1 MTVNKKENLW
11 LAIAL
16 LMGSIF
22 ATLVIRGLSESNLV
36 WLEVFSGVLATM
48 ILFIYRDRDKLKLNR
63 PYTKGAEN

>member
-1 MTVNKKENLW
+1 MDKKENLW

-16 LMGSIF
+16 LVGSLF
-22 ATLVIRGLSESNLV
+22 ATLVIRGLSETNLV

-48 ILFIYRDRDKLKLNR
+48 ILFIYRDRDKLKLKR